1 MRRENE
7 QRGSRRPSQRIKT
20 LELHQFANTEFETRK
35 FAAVITVLKIFIN
48 NLKLKKSST
57 KRDVYYHD
65 VALFQKSQV
74 FANDIMEI
82 IADSF
87 HFSLENDLNV
97 YPSQK
102 GLIYAELSMQDQGRI
117 WNASEPVLIPRSS
130 SFDILGSPRGII
142 IIEKDAIFR
151 SFCDYVRSLELN
163 LIIITGKGF
172 PDEKTKRFVQ
182 YLSRRFPSV
191 PMLGFMDSDIYGLS
205 ILKNFK
211 YTKDFSLN
219 ICPQLRLAGVFLLEY
234 SQGWLDISPREWK
247 MMVNFI
253 RDLRRQK
260 AVSIPELKELNVW
273 HREVTRGLI
282 LFKKS
287 EMNII
292 ETCPN
297 VYMLKKLSMCIQQ
310 ST

>member
-1 MRRENE
+1 M
-7 QRGSRRPSQRIKT
+7 KT
-20 LELHQFANTEFETRK
+20 LELRQFANTELEARK
-35 FAAVITVLKIFIN
+35 FAAVITILKIFIN
-48 NLKLKKSST
+48 NLTLKKSST
-57 KRDVYYHD
+57 KRDIYYHD

-87 HFSLENDLNV
+87 HFSLENDLKV

-102 GLIYAELSMQDQGRI
+102 GLIYTELSLQDQGNI
-117 WNASEPVLIPRSS
+117 WKATEALLIPRSND
-130 SFDILGSPRGII
+130 FDVLGSPSGII
-142 IIEKDAIFR
+142 IIEKDAIFK
-151 SFCDYVRSLELN
+151 SFCDYIRPLELN
-163 LIIITGKGF
+163 LIVITGKGF

-182 YLSRRFPSV
+182 FLSRRFPSV

-219 ICPQLRLAGVFLLEY
+219 LCPQLRFAGVFLLEY

-253 RDLRRQK
+253 RDLKHQN
-260 AVSIPELKELNVW
+260 AVSNSELKELNIW
-273 HREVTRGLI
+273 HREVTRGLV

-292 ETCPN
+292 GTCPN
-297 VYMLKKLSMCIQQ
+297 VYMLKKLSRYM
-310 ST
+310 

>member
-1 MRRENE
+1 MRIGNE
-7 QRGSRRPSQRIKT
+7 RRGSSRSPRMKT
-20 LELHQFANTEFETRK
+20 LELRQFANTELEARK
-35 FAAVITVLKIFIN
+35 FAAVITILKIFIN
-48 NLKLKKSST
+48 NLTLKKSST
-57 KRDVYYHD
+57 KRDIYYHD

-87 HFSLENDLNV
+87 HFSLENDLKV

-102 GLIYAELSMQDQGRI
+102 GLIYTELSLQDQGNI
-117 WNASEPVLIPRSS
+117 WKATEALLIPRSND
-130 SFDILGSPRGII
+130 FDVLGSPSGII
-142 IIEKDAIFR
+142 IIEKDAIFK
-151 SFCDYVRSLELN
+151 SFCDYIRPLELN
-163 LIIITGKGF
+163 LIVITGKGF

-182 YLSRRFPSV
+182 FLSRRFPSV

-219 ICPQLRLAGVFLLEY
+219 LCPQLRFAGVFLLEY

-253 RDLRRQK
+253 RDLKHQN
-260 AVSIPELKELNVW
+260 AVSNSELKELNIW
-273 HREVTRGLI
+273 HREVTRGLV

-292 ETCPN
+292 GTCPN
-297 VYMLKKLSMCIQQ
+297 VYMLKKLSRYM
-310 ST
+310 